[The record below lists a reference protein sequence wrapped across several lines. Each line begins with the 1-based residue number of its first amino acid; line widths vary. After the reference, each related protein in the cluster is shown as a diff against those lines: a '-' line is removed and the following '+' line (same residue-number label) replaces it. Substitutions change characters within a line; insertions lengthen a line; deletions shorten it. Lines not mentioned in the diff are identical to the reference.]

1 MLKNA
6 IVYILRKRS
15 RTVIIFI
22 ILTIVLSCLYSCLN
36 IMKSTSNLE
45 NNLYK
50 LSNTS
55 LSITQNNNENF
66 ETNQFKEIENIKEI
80 KETINQYDGLAKP
93 TNINAVEGMQMVE
106 RDDLPEEFKNILSVE
121 ATNNTKKNNLFNS
134 GIFTLTKGR
143 HIEKDDR
150 EKIIIHEELAQKNN
164 LELNDKIRLK
174 VFDLNNNEIKKE
186 YEFEIVGIFSGKK
199 QEKYT
204 GLTSDFSENMVFIDY
219 ESSQT
224 ALNKEENN
232 KVVNKLEIFT
242 DSSEDTN
249 IALNKIKEI
258 KIDWSQFNIEKD
270 DNAYEETL
278 ESVGGIKHIIKI
290 MTYAIMAGGIIVLS
304 LILILW
310 LRERIYEIG
319 ILLSIGISKE
329 KIIDQFIFELIFIS
343 LPSIVLSLFLGNA
356 ILNQIIGG
364 FMNSD
369 NSTIIINNLLKND
382 NLISNI
388 TIFLQ
393 SYGILIGIIVLSVII
408 ASAMILVKK
417 PKEILSKIS

>member
-6 IVYILRKRS
+6 IAYILRKRS

-93 TNINAVEGMQMVE
+93 TNINVVEGMQMVE

-121 ATNNTKKNNLFNS
+121 ATNNTEKNNLFNS

-164 LELNDKIRLK
+164 LGLNDKIRLEL
-174 VFDLNNNEIKKE
+174 FDLNNNEIKTE
-186 YEFEIVGIFSGKK
+186 YEFEIIGIFSGKR

-204 GLTSDFSENMVFIDY
+204 GMTSDFSENMVFIDY

-224 ALNKEENN
+224 ALNKAENN
-232 KVVNKLEIFT
+232 KVVNKLEIFS
-242 DSSEDTN
+242 DSSEDTD
-249 IALNKIKEI
+249 IVLNKIKEI

-270 DNAYEETL
+270 DGAYEETL
-278 ESVGGIKHIIKI
+278 ESVNGIKHIIKI
-290 MTYAIMAGGIIVLS
+290 MTYSIMAGGIIVLS

-319 ILLSIGISKE
+319 ILLSIGISKAR
-329 KIIDQFIFELIFIS
+329 IITQFIFELIFIS
-343 LPSIVLSLFLGNA
+343 LPSIFVSFFLGN
-356 ILNQIIGG
+356 IISDQIIGT
-364 FMNSD
+364 FIHND
-369 NSTIIINNLLKND
+369 DSTMIIQNLLKND
-382 NLISNI
+382 DIVSKLI
-388 TIFLQ
+388 TFLQ
-393 SYGILIGIIVLSVII
+393 SYGMLLIVIFLSVAI
-408 ASAMILVKK
+408 SCAMILIKK

>member
-6 IVYILRKRS
+6 IAYILRKRS

-36 IMKSTSNLE
+36 IMKSTISLE

-66 ETNQFKEIENIKEI
+66 KINQFKEIENIKEI
-80 KETINQYDGLAKP
+80 KETIPKYDGLAKS
-93 TNINAVEGMQMVE
+93 TNIKAVEGMQMIE
-106 RDDLPEEFKNILSVE
+106 RDDMPEEFRNIFSIE
-121 ATNNTKKNNLFNS
+121 ATNNTGKDNLFNS
-134 GIFTLTKGR
+134 GVFTLIKGR

-164 LELNDKIRLK
+164 LELNDKIRLEL
-174 VFDLNNNEIKKE
+174 FDLNNNEIKTE
-186 YEFEIVGIFSGKK
+186 YEFEIIGIFSGKK

-204 GLTSDFSENMVFIDY
+204 GMTSDFSENMVFIDY
-219 ESSQT
+219 ESSQA
-224 ALNKEENN
+224 ALNKAENN
-232 KVVNKLEIFT
+232 KVVNKLEIIS
-242 DSSEDTN
+242 DSSKDTN
-249 IALNKIKEI
+249 IVLNKIKEI
-258 KIDWSQFNIEKD
+258 KIDWSKFNIEKND
-270 DNAYEETL
+270 DVYEETL
-278 ESVGGIKHIIKI
+278 ESVEGIKHIIKVMTYLI
-290 MTYAIMAGGIIVLS
+290 MTGGIIVLS
-304 LILILW
+304 LI
-310 LRERIYEIG
+310 
-319 ILLSIGISKE
+319 SKA
-329 KIIDQFIFELIFIS
+329 KIIAQFIFELIFIS
-343 LPSIVLSLFLGNA
+343 LPSILASLFLGNV

-364 FMNSD
+364 FINSD
-369 NSTIIINNLLKND
+369 NSTININNLLKND

-393 SYGILIGIIVLSVII
+393 SYGILIVIIVLSVII

>member
-6 IVYILRKRS
+6 IAYILRKRS

-36 IMKSTSNLE
+36 IMKSTISLE

-66 ETNQFKEIENIKEI
+66 KTNQFKEIENIKEI
-80 KETINQYDGLAKP
+80 KETIPQYDGLAKS
-93 TNINAVEGMQMVE
+93 TNIKAVEGMQMIE
-106 RDDLPEEFKNILSVE
+106 RDDMPEEFKNIFSIE
-121 ATNNTKKNNLFNS
+121 ATNNTGKDNLFNS
-134 GIFTLTKGR
+134 GVFTLIKGR

-164 LELNDKIRLK
+164 LGLNDKIRLEL
-174 VFDLNNNEIKKE
+174 FDLNNNEIKTE
-186 YEFEIVGIFSGKK
+186 YEYEIIGIFSGKK

-204 GLTSDFSENMVFIDY
+204 GMTSDFSENMVFIDY
-219 ESSQT
+219 ESSQK
-224 ALNKEENN
+224 ALNKPENN
-232 KVVNKLEIFT
+232 KIVNKLAIFS
-242 DSSEDTN
+242 DSSENTKV
-249 IALNKIKEI
+249 ALNKIKKI
-258 KIDWSQFNIEKD
+258 KIDWSQYSVSS
-270 DNAYEETL
+270 DNHVFEETL
-278 ESVGGIKHIIKI
+278 ESIDGIKNIIKI
-290 MTYAIMAGGIIVLS
+290 MTYSIMIGRITVLS

-310 LRERIYEIG
+310 LRERIHEIG
-319 ILLSIGISKE
+319 ILLSIGISKI
-329 KIIDQFIFELIFIS
+329 KIVTQFILELLFIS
-343 LPSIVLSLFLGNA
+343 LPSLVLSLFIGNV
-356 ILNQIIGG
+356 ILNIIVGG

-369 NSTIIINNLLKND
+369 DSTIMVDSLLKNN
-382 NLISNI
+382 NLISNLI
-388 TIFLQ
+388 TFLQ

-408 ASAMILVKK
+408 ASLMILIKK

>member
-1 MLKNA
+1 MIKNA
-6 IVYILRKRS
+6 IAYILRKRN
-15 RTVIIFI
+15 RTFIIFI
-22 ILTIVLSCLYSCLN
+22 ILTTVLSCLYSCLN

-66 ETNQFKEIENIKEI
+66 ETNQFKQIENIKEI

-174 VFDLNNNEIKKE
+174 LFDLNNNEIKNE

-224 ALNKEENN
+224 ALNKAENN

-270 DNAYEETL
+270 DDAYEETL

-290 MTYAIMAGGIIVLS
+290 MTYSIMAGGIIVLS

-319 ILLSIGISKE
+319 ILLSIGISKV
-329 KIIDQFIFELIFIS
+329 KIITQFIFELIFIS

-369 NSTIIINNLLKND
+369 NSTIIIKNLLKND

>member
-6 IVYILRKRS
+6 IAYILRKRS

-36 IMKSTSNLE
+36 IMKSINNLE

-66 ETNQFKEIENIKEI
+66 EINQFKEIENIKEI
-80 KETINQYDGLAKP
+80 KKIIPKYDGLAKS
-93 TNINAVEGMQMVE
+93 TNIKAVEGMQIVE
-106 RDDLPEEFKNILSVE
+106 RDDIPEEFRNIFSIE
-121 ATNNTKKNNLFNS
+121 ATNNTGKDNLFNS
-134 GIFTLTKGR
+134 GVFTLIKGR

-164 LELNDKIRLK
+164 LELNDKIRLEL
-174 VFDLNNNEIKKE
+174 FDLNNNEIKTE
-186 YEFEIVGIFSGKK
+186 YEFEIIGIFSGKK

-204 GLTSDFSENMVFIDY
+204 GMTSDFSENMVFIDY
-219 ESSQT
+219 ESSQK
-224 ALNKEENN
+224 ALNKPENN
-232 KVVNKLEIFT
+232 KIVNKLAIFS
-242 DSSEDTN
+242 DSSENTKV
-249 IALNKIKEI
+249 ALNKIKKI
-258 KIDWSQFNIEKD
+258 KIDWSQFNVSS
-270 DNAYEETL
+270 DNHVFEETL
-278 ESVGGIKHIIKI
+278 ESIDGIKHIIKI
-290 MTYAIMAGGIIVLS
+290 MTYSTTIGGITVLS

-310 LRERIYEIG
+310 LRERIHEIG
-319 ILLSIGISKE
+319 ILLSIGISKI
-329 KIIDQFIFELIFIS
+329 KIVTQFILELLFIS
-343 LPSIVLSLFLGNA
+343 LPSLVLSLFIGNV
-356 ILNQIIGG
+356 ISNIIVGG

-369 NSTIIINNLLKND
+369 DSTIMVDSLLKNN
-382 NLISNI
+382 NLISNLI
-388 TIFLQ
+388 TFLQ

-408 ASAMILVKK
+408 ASLMILIKK